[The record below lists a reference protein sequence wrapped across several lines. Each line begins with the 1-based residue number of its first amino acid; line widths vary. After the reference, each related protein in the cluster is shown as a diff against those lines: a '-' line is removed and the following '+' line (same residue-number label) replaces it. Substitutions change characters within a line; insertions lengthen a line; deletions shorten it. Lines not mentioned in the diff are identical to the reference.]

1 MINILI
7 SVNGKYLDKAETM
20 LHSFRRH
27 NDDVEVTVYLIN
39 HTLKAYQTKKFKK
52 YLKETL
58 DMSFEMIT
66 VSNTIFDDFSFGSER
81 FSIEIYYRV
90 LAQFLLPQNVDRII
104 WLDADIVIC
113 GNIEKFY
120 NQSFDGNLLI
130 ACPDAAWESEEIN
143 HIKEN
148 LGLDKGYVYFN
159 SGVLLLN
166 IEAMRN
172 ETNYHD
178 IVRSA
183 YRIADCLVFPD
194 QDLLNYLYSERVK
207 YCDHNIYNCFPNEYK
222 KMTCDQHDDVVV
234 LHYAGYQKPWNF
246 ICIKELS
253 AAVRPYWKEVF
264 LQGRWFSI
272 IKVTFLYL
280 IWLIYDSTG
289 VCNIV
294 RKNGEKQ

>member
-7 SVNGKYLDKAETM
+7 SVNSKYLDKAETM

-27 NDDVEVTVYLIN
+27 NDDEVTVYLIN
-39 HTLKAYQTKKFKK
+39 HSLKSYQIKKFKK
-52 YLKETL
+52 YLNEAL

-66 VSNTIFDDFSFGSER
+66 VSNTIFDGFSLGSER
-81 FSIEIYYRV
+81 FSVEIYYRV

-104 WLDADIVIC
+104 WLDADLVIC
-113 GNIEKFY
+113 GKMDKFY

-130 ACPDAAWESEEIN
+130 ACPDASWKSEEIN
-143 HIKEN
+143 HIKNN
-148 LGLDKGYVYFN
+148 LGLNKEYVYFN

-178 IVRSA
+178 IVQSA
-183 YRIADCLVFPD
+183 YRIADCLVYPD
-194 QDLLNYLYSERVK
+194 QDLLNYLYSEQVK
-207 YCDHNIYNCFPNEYK
+207 YCDHKIYNCFPDEYK
-222 KMTCDQHDDVVV
+222 TMTCDQQNNVVV

-253 AAVRPYWKEVF
+253 ETVRPYWKEVF
-264 LQGRWFSI
+264 LQGRWLSI
-272 IKVTFLYL
+272 IEVSVLYL
-280 IWLIYDSTG
+280 IWLVYDSIG
-289 VCNIV
+289 VSDFV
-294 RKNGEKQ
+294 RKMMK